1 MTEQHNALIPAKWSQ
16 HRLKEGSPAAAD
28 GSISGTF
35 PNRRGLIGCDG
46 YTTIN
51 ATVRFTGGTNP
62 TADLD
67 VLAYDEDR
75 DTAGAGYGFTVI
87 DEHTGVVDLETVRC
101 TAHRNRI
108 FILISAITGSPDA
121 IEVRVGPGEAAP
133 WPQR

>member
-1 MTEQHNALIPAKWSQ
+1 MTELHNALIPAKWSQ
-16 HRLKEGSPAAAD
+16 HRYESGSPSAD
-28 GSISGTF
+28 AVPSNVF
-35 PNRRGLIGCDG
+35 PNRRGLLACDG

-51 ATVRFTGGTNP
+51 ATVLFTGGTNP

-75 DTAGAGYGFTVI
+75 DDPASGNAFSVI
-87 DEHTGVVDLETVRC
+87 DSHTGVEDNETVRC

-108 FILISAITGSPDA
+108 YIRLSAITGTPTA
-121 IEVRVGPGEAAP
+121 VEVRVGPGEAAP